1 MPKEA
6 TRSYQGPDTETQTY
20 CLRTI
25 TFGLQR
31 AAGPYRSASSAIAR
45 CVIAASPRTG
55 PRGSRCWRSQTC
67 ISPAGH
73 LRPPDDTRPSAP
85 ARRCELAA
93 LTRKTFAH
101 QQSRHAPVHINILSH
116 RKHRRFRMMCD
127 KHLEEF
133 VDGILPGRTEALKAR
148 WAEIENACV

>member
-1 MPKEA
+1 MAKEL

-45 CVIAASPRTG
+45 CAIAASPRTG
-55 PRGSRCWRSQTC
+55 PRCSRCWRSQTC

-73 LRPPDDTRPSAP
+73 LRPPDDTRSSAP
-85 ARRCELAA
+85 DRRYELAA
-93 LTRKTFAH
+93 LTRKNVRLSRKRSHRRVDQSFLSIGQMSQLQMHLTF
-101 QQSRHAPVHINILSH
+101 INIDN
-116 RKHRRFRMMCD
+116 R
-127 KHLEEF
+127 
-133 VDGILPGRTEALKAR
+133 
-148 WAEIENACV
+148 